1 MSQGKKHSDFVFAVA
16 SNLIAACFV
25 AGLIISVVYFIT
37 APVSAK
43 TQEEM
48 KQQSMMELIKDAEHF
63 EAVPDHEGWF
73 AAKKGGKSVA
83 YIVPSST
90 RGYGGTIKML
100 VAVKADGTVID
111 YSIQEHNETPGL
123 GDNAQK
129 MPFRGQFKGKDS
141 AHLKVTKDPTDTE
154 DIQAMTG
161 ATISSRAVT
170 KAVKDAVDRVNEY
183 QKEIGGGTK

>member
-1 MSQGKKHSDFVFAVA
+1 
-16 SNLIAACFV
+16 
-25 AGLIISVVYFIT
+25 
-37 APVSAK
+37 
-43 TQEEM
+43 
-48 KQQSMMELIKDAEHF
+48 
-63 EAVPDHEGWF
+63 
-73 AAKKGGKSVA
+73 
-83 YIVPSST
+83 
-90 RGYGGTIKML
+90 
-100 VAVKADGTVID
+100 
-111 YSIQEHNETPGL
+111 
-123 GDNAQK
+123 